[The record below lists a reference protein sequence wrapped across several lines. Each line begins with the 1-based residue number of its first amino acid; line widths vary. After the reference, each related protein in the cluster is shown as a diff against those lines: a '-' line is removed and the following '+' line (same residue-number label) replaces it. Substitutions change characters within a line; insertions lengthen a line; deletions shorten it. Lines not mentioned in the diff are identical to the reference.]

1 MKRSEEK
8 LAAIQEHADKCGLT
22 VSALLLK
29 AGVYHHYVAR
39 WKTRGG
45 GGPSKAIMHRIMA
58 VEPEGG
64 T

>member
-1 MKRSEEK
+1 MRRSEEK

-29 AGVYHHYVAR
+29 AGVHQYMSR

-45 GGPSKAIMHRIMA
+45 GGPSKAILNRIMA
-58 VEPEGG
+58 VEPEVG